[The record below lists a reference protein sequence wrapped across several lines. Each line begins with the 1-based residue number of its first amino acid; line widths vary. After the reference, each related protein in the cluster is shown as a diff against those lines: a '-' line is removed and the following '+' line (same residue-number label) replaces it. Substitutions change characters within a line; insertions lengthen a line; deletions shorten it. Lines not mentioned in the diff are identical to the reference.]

1 MRSLLTVLLVTSLA
15 AACGKAGSPQ
25 AGSAAAK
32 SNASPVTLLIAPED
46 LLTVRTSQLANGP
59 VITGSI
65 QPARRADLRAEV
77 NSVVTQVLKDNGQA
91 VRTGDMLIRL
101 DETSLRESLASAQAA
116 ERAAEQSLTQAD
128 RQRQRLRTLQQQ
140 GMATA
145 QALDDADI
153 RRNNASSD
161 LAAART
167 RVVAARQQLQKTQ
180 IKAPFDGVVSDRKAS
195 VGDTAPIGKELI
207 KVIDPGSMRFEG
219 LVSADRLGE
228 IKVGQSVSFNIN
240 GFGDGNFDGTVLRV
254 DPAVNSATR
263 QVAVTVSFDDA
274 SRAPTVAGLFAEG
287 RVAGNGAEVPTLPA
301 DALVRAGE
309 TASAWR
315 VANGKVQ
322 KVAVKL
328 GDRDARSG
336 QFPVLG
342 GLTAG
347 DRILAHPG
355 GSLVDGQAVEFAAGA
370 AAAASGASPGA
381 ASGVASGAA
390 SGTASVAK

>member
-1 MRSLLTVLLVTSLA
+1 MRSLLTVVLVTSLL
-15 AACGKAGSPQ
+15 AACGKAGQPATGA
-25 AGSAAAK
+25 AGGKPAADA
-32 SNASPVTLLIAPED
+32 VTLLVAPED
-46 LLTVRTSQLANGP
+46 LLTVQSSQLANGP

-77 NSVVTQVLKDNGQA
+77 NSVVTQVLKENGQS
-91 VRTGDMLIRL
+91 VRTGDLLIKL
-101 DETSLRESLASAQAA
+101 DETSLRESLSSAQAA
-116 ERAAEQSLTQAD
+116 ERTAEQSLTQAD

-153 RRNNASSD
+153 RRNNASSE

-180 IKAPFDGVVSDRKAS
+180 IKAPFNGVVSDRKAS

-228 IKVGQSVSFNIN
+228 IKVGQSVSFHIN
-240 GFGDGNFDGTVLRV
+240 GFGEGNFEGTVLRV
-254 DPAVNSATR
+254 DPAVNAATR

-274 SRAPTVAGLFAEG
+274 SRAPNVAGLFAEG
-287 RVAGNGAEVPTLPA
+287 RVAGSGAEVPTMPA
-301 DALVRAGE
+301 TALVRVGE

-315 VANGKVQ
+315 VADRKLQ
-322 KVAVKL
+322 KVSVKL
-328 GDRDARSG
+328 GERDSRSG
-336 QFPVLG
+336 MFPVLG
-342 GLTAG
+342 GLSAG

-355 GSLVDGQAVEFAAGA
+355 SALVDGQSVELTAGA
-370 AAAASGASPGA
+370 AIA
-381 ASGVASGAA
+381 ASGVVSGAA
-390 SGTASVAK
+390 PVAR